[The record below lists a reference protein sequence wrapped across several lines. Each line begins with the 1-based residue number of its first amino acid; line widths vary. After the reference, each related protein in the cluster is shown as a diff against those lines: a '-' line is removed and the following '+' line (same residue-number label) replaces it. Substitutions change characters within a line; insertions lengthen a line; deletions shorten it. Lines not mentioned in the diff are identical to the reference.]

1 MGRQERLP
9 AQRLLSTGSTSTEK
23 GGANSKVGKDP
34 PPSRKLIREE
44 PQGKKKASKKLPWGK
59 KYPSL
64 RNITVGQ
71 WHWTSGSTK
80 GNILLLL
87 QFCEAV
93 FFNITHSWQ
102 TLSRSGLSLTC
113 GQSRAFQNHLQTQ
126 ETYSKQKL
134 HHKLVNMWTKT
145 IT

>member
-1 MGRQERLP
+1 MGRSEQLP
-9 AQRLLSTGSTSTEK
+9 TQRLLNSGSTSTEK
-23 GGANSKVGKDP
+23 RGANSKAGKDLL
-34 PPSRKLIREE
+34 PSRKLIRKE
-44 PQGKKKASKKLPWGK
+44 PQGKKKARKKLPWGEK
-59 KYPSL
+59 NPSL

-87 QFCEAV
+87 HFYKPV

-102 TLSRSGLSLTC
+102 IFSRSGLNLTC
-113 GQSRAFQNHLQTQ
+113 GQSRACQNHLQTQ
-126 ETYSKQKL
+126 ETYSKQKS